1 MDESDSRF
9 KLFAFNLIAAIV
21 AGVWYFMSRPSTTEA
36 IDETVDVFVPDAE
49 EFNRRMSHIDEA
61 RRVADLVNS
70 RQAPAS
76 KDPD

>member
-1 MDESDSRF
+1 MDESDGRF
-9 KLFAFNLIAAIV
+9 KLFAFILIAAIV
-21 AGVWYFMSRPSTTEA
+21 AGVWYFMSRPGTTKA

-49 EFNRRMSHIDEA
+49 GFNRRIGYIDEA

-76 KDPD
+76 KDHD